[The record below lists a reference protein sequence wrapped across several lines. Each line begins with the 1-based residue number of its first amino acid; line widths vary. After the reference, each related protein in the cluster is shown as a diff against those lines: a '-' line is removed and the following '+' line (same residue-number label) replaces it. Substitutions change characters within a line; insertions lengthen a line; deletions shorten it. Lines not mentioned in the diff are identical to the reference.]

1 MGEGKRGEAGL
12 SALTALPSPL
22 HLCLSSKQLLPF
34 YFITSRCPSVKM
46 LRHKEVKKR
55 ASGLNAWLDS
65 GLKLHFVYC
74 LTLKN
79 TIWSLVY
86 APNAM
91 CERLPYVVAIF
102 SAPSEATGEHLCT
115 LLQPPPLPPYLAT
128 PHLPPLSLGP
138 SSPKLWSFLPPIM
151 VPRLAAS

>member
-46 LRHKEVKKR
+46 LRHKEVKKKQVVWI
-55 ASGLNAWLDS
+55 LDWILDS
-65 GLKLHFVYC
+65 TSFRILSHSQKYNLKPL
-74 LTLKN
+74 
-79 TIWSLVY
+79 Y

-102 SAPSEATGEHLCT
+102 CAPSEATGEHLCT
-115 LLQPPPLPPYLAT
+115 LLQPPPFPPYLAT